1 MNKELQDLDKLF
13 NEKKWNQ
20 VVKKS
25 KNLVLSN
32 QVVAPYFN
40 LLGLSLS
47 QLGKNE
53 DAEKFLLDGINK
65 FPNEIS
71 LKSNIALIQILL
83 KKLEDAQ
90 HHLNEALKLN
100 KNDIHTL
107 FAIGTLKREQDNLV
121 EAAAIFKKICE
132 KNVKFPKALT
142 LLGQTYLDLAQETN
156 KKEYY
161 DLAEKN
167 FIIHSEL
174 FPFSV
179 GVDYVLSTF
188 LDYSTNDF
196 HQKKMLNK
204 IKKLNLQDT
213 HKPLLYFALGKSF
226 EDQKKYGQ
234 AFEYIKI
241 ANEVRNKSVS
251 KEVLK
256 NEISKLRNIKKIFDN
271 YNLKI
276 EDTNEL
282 FQKKM
287 IFIVGLPRSGTTL
300 VHQILSSSDDTY
312 GFGES
317 IHLNKFFDKNIF
329 DENFIKKIINKKT
342 MNKELI
348 KISNEIG
355 NKYNSQSKKNIFIDK
370 MPPNFYWI
378 GFIKLIF
385 PNSKIIHITRNI
397 QDNCLSI
404 YKNMFGAQDMDW
416 SYSETNI
423 IRFII
428 NYKEVM
434 KYWKSK
440 FRNSI
445 YELKYEKLVK
455 NKNEETK
462 NLYNFCD
469 MEWNQN
475 VLEFYKTAKTIR
487 TVSINQV
494 KKPIYQSSVNSS
506 DNFKKYVN
514 FLNKLN
520 DI

>member
-1 MNKELQDLDKLF
+1 
-13 NEKKWNQ
+13 
-20 VVKKS
+20 
-25 KNLVLSN
+25 
-32 QVVAPYFN
+32 
-40 LLGLSLS
+40 
-47 QLGKNE
+47 
-53 DAEKFLLDGINK
+53 
-65 FPNEIS
+65 
-71 LKSNIALIQILL
+71 
-83 KKLEDAQ
+83 
-90 HHLNEALKLN
+90 
-100 KNDIHTL
+100 
-107 FAIGTLKREQDNLV
+107 
-121 EAAAIFKKICE
+121 
-132 KNVKFPKALT
+132 
-142 LLGQTYLDLAQETN
+142 
-156 KKEYY
+156 
-161 DLAEKN
+161 
-167 FIIHSEL
+167 
-174 FPFSV
+174 
-179 GVDYVLSTF
+179 
-188 LDYSTNDF
+188 
-196 HQKKMLNK
+196 
-204 IKKLNLQDT
+204 
-213 HKPLLYFALGKSF
+213 
-226 EDQKKYGQ
+226 
-234 AFEYIKI
+234 
-241 ANEVRNKSVS
+241 
-251 KEVLK
+251 
-256 NEISKLRNIKKIFDN
+256 
-271 YNLKI
+271 
-276 EDTNEL
+276 
-282 FQKKM
+282 
-287 IFIVGLPRSGTTL
+287 
-300 VHQILSSSDDTY
+300 
-312 GFGES
+312 
-317 IHLNKFFDKNIF
+317 
-329 DENFIKKIINKKT
+329 